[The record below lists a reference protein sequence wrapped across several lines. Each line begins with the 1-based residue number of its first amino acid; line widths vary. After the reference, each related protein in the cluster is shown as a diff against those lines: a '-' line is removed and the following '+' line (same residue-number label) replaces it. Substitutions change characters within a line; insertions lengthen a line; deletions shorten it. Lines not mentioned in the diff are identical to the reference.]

1 MPKLPEGVTYRTGWE
16 DGECASVVELVCSC
30 GANLMEGYRPG
41 DYTAWHEKKVECPK
55 CGKTYQFIWEGMTLT
70 EVT

>member
-1 MPKLPEGVTYRTGWE
+1 MPKSPEGVTYQTDWE

-30 GANLMEGYRPG
+30 GTNLLGGYKPD
-41 DYTAWHEKKVECPK
+41 DYTVSHEEKVTCPK
-55 CGKTYQFIWEGMTLT
+55 CRKTYQFIWEGMTLV